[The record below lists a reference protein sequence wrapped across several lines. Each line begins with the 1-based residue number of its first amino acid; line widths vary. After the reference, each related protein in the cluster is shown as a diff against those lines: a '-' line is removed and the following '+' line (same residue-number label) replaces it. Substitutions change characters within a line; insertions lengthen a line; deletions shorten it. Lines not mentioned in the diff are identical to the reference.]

1 MMMMVT
7 EAFVQK
13 DYMISTHSHNIEG
26 ISRHGSKSVSHGQKS
41 SRNYPIEV
49 KLSSK
54 QVLLFVVMGQT
65 PFYLTSNELEHHF
78 LNIERTRTCASIGD
92 QTLTL

>member
-13 DYMISTHSHNIEG
+13 DYMISTHSHNVIG